1 MNPNEVAYLEE
12 AQAHYTTRLRRFEA
26 ERLLRELM
34 AVVNNDGGQ
43 ASDKAETLE
52 QAVYNCIVLLNTER
66 DELFELRGLRDMVN
80 HDNGEEALKA
90 IEPSQ
95 AAIEAR
101 LNLAHEREVAD
112 EIERELELLH
122 KTQALTDKE
131 DFKETPGV
139 HWCDSIKDEIRMLDC
154 PDCWEGNECPCMRGC
169 KQ

>member
-1 MNPNEVAYLEE
+1 MNPHEVIYLEE
-12 AQAHYTTRLRRFEA
+12 AKAHYATRLRRFEA

-43 ASDKAETLE
+43 TADKAPTLE
-52 QAVYNCIVLLNTER
+52 GATYDCIALLHHER
-66 DELFELRGLRDMVN
+66 DELFELRGLRDTVN
-80 HDNGEEALKA
+80 HDNGEEASKS

-112 EIERELELLH
+112 EIERELELLR
-122 KTQALTDKE
+122 KTYDLAAGDLE
-131 DFKETPGV
+131 LELLRSG
-139 HWCDSIKDEIRMLDC
+139 
-154 PDCWEGNECPCMRGC
+154 